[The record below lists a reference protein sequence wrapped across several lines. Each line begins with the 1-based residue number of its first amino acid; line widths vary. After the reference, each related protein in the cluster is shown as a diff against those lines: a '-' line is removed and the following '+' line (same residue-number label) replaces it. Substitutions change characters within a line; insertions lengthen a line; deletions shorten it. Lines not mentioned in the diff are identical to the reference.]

1 MTSDQTLSTCLVS
14 TGEEVLRGEIADGN
28 NRFLATTL
36 GEQGFTIEMMM
47 TAGDRR
53 EDLLF
58 VMRTALERAN
68 YLFISGGLGPTE
80 DDLTAEVAAELAGV
94 ERFFD
99 EASWEAILALFAK
112 YKIEC
117 GENNRKQAMIPIGA
131 TVLANPNGTA
141 PGFSLSFTLNGQT
154 KTIVALPGPPRELQP
169 MVHTFLAERQGEVVA
184 QRDDLF
190 IRFLGL
196 GESTLAERL
205 EPWTRQWGEV
215 SFRQA
220 FPEMEVKLY
229 RPDPERAA
237 ALCQFAEEHLGDY
250 LLDYSAQST
259 AELFTTFMQQG
270 SAKLAF
276 AESCTG
282 GLAAKTVTDV
292 AGSSDYFLGGVVSYA
307 NAVKENFLDVA
318 AQTLNDEGAVSEAVA
333 QQMAEG
339 ALARFSADISLSFT
353 GVAGPGGGTE
363 EKPVGMVWMAKSS
376 AAGTQTKCLHLILD
390 REHIRLGAVYHGL
403 RWLMEDWLSGYRNSK
418 ENSQ

>member
-1 MTSDQTLSTCLVS
+1 MTSDQTLSACLVS

-36 GEQGFTIEMMM
+36 GEQGFSIEMMM

-53 EDLLF
+53 EDLMF
-58 VMRTALERAN
+58 VMRTGLSRAD

-94 ERFFD
+94 ERIFD
-99 EASWEAILALFAK
+99 EASWQAIVALFAK
-112 YKIEC
+112 YKLEC
-117 GENNRKQAMIPIGA
+117 GENNRKQAMLPAGA
-131 TVLANPNGTA
+131 TILANPNGTA
-141 PGFSLSFTLNGQT
+141 PGFSCTFELEGKT

-169 MVHTFLAERQGEVVA
+169 MVHAFLAERAGGKVA
-184 QRDDLF
+184 EQDDLF

-196 GESTLAERL
+196 GESDLAERL
-205 EPWTRQWGEV
+205 EPWTKQWGEV

-237 ALCQFAEEHLGDY
+237 ALCEFAETHLGDY
-250 LLDYSAQST
+250 LLDYTSQST

-318 AQTLNDEGAVSEAVA
+318 AQTLVDEGAVSEQVA

-339 ALARFSADISLSFT
+339 ALARFNADLSLSFT
-353 GVAGPGGGTE
+353 GVAGPGGGTK

-376 AAGTQTKCLHLILD
+376 SSGTQTKCLHLILD

-403 RWLMEDWLSGYRNSK
+403 RWLMEDWLPGQRKQVNA
-418 ENSQ
+418 

>member
-1 MTSDQTLSTCLVS
+1 MTSKQTLSACLVS

-36 GEQGFTIEMMM
+36 GEHGFNIEMMM

-53 EDLLF
+53 EDLMF

-68 YLFISGGLGPTE
+68 FLFISGGLGPTE
-80 DDLTAEVAAELAGV
+80 DDLTAEIAAELAGV
-94 ERFFD
+94 ERTFD
-99 EASWEAILALFAK
+99 EASWQAIVALFAK
-112 YKIEC
+112 YKLDC
-117 GENNRKQAMIPIGA
+117 GENNRKQAMLPAGA
-131 TVLANPNGTA
+131 TILANPNGTA
-141 PGFSLSFTLNGQT
+141 PGFSCTFELDGAT

-169 MVHTFLAERQGEVVA
+169 MLHAFLAERTGGTVVA
-184 QRDDLF
+184 QDDLF

-196 GESTLAERL
+196 GESDLAERL
-205 EPWTRQWGEV
+205 APWTKEWGEV

-229 RPDPERAA
+229 RPDAKRAA
-237 ALCQFAEEHLGDY
+237 ALCDFAEQHLGDY
-250 LLDYSAQST
+250 LLDYSARST

-270 SAKLAF
+270 RAKLAF

-282 GLAAKTVTDV
+282 GLAAKTVTDA

-307 NAVKENFLDVA
+307 NAVKEDFLDVS
-318 AQTLNDEGAVSEAVA
+318 AQTLKEEGAVSEAVA
-333 QQMAEG
+333 RQMAEG
-339 ALARFSADISLSFT
+339 ALARFNADISLSFT

-363 EKPVGMVWMAKSS
+363 EKPVGTVWMAKSS
-376 AAGTQTKCLHLILD
+376 ATGTQAKCLHLILE

-403 RWLMEDWLSGYRNSK
+403 RWLMEDWLPTYRNNTS
-418 ENSQ
+418 N